1 MSLCFML
8 LKPTSKRDRFFVAL
22 YYFAPF
28 SSFPFVGL
36 IIFLSVKYNDKQH
49 TCSTQYVLQYLIALI
64 FRKFPKKAQVTA
76 WSSRYYD
83 LYTKHPAYNNNF
95 VIINNYLTL
104 SSTISTWR
112 TSTFRVVIHS
122 YSEYY
127 LAHFR
132 YFLSHYSYR
141 INNPY
146 RKYT

>member
-36 IIFLSVKYNDKQH
+36 IIFLSVKYNNKK
-49 TCSTQYVLQYLIALI
+49 I
-64 FRKFPKKAQVTA
+64 PKKNTDTA
-76 WSSRYYD
+76 WSSGYYD
-83 LYTKHPAYNNNF
+83 LYIKHTTYNNNF

-127 LAHFR
+127 LARFR